1 MRIAQYE
8 GSDSPLIIPSLHLS
22 ISYYTQILQYFC
34 QFLWLHIFESGFESC
49 FRCLLL
55 ICLDDLEC
63 YELFCLFPASLP
75 PSPDSGYSD
84 DYSEEKLKFNSKL
97 KCKLFHYL
105 FFMQILYEVSNWF
118 HEIHE
123 YFGVF
128 INSIHGQF
136 LTTVTPHCG
145 PTLSIHTPI
154 LPTTTA
160 SSSTP
165 PCSFQLSYSH
175 RHETR

>member
-1 MRIAQYE
+1 MRIAQYG
-8 GSDSPLIIPSLHLS
+8 GSDSPLIIPSLS
-22 ISYYTQILQYFC
+22 ISYYTQIIQYFC
-34 QFLWLHIFESGFESC
+34 QIFFESSFESC
-49 FRCLLL
+49 LRCLLL

-97 KCKLFHYL
+97 QCKLFHFL
-105 FFMQILYEVSNWF
+105 NFNFDANSFWSFKLIHFAMKFMTI
-118 HEIHE
+118 
-123 YFGVF
+123 FGF
-128 INSIHGQF
+128 LINSIHGQF

-154 LPTTTA
+154 LPTATA